1 MEIKN
6 TTSYTYDCIWEFNRS
21 YHRRFRRTANILT
34 IVVTGLLLFL
44 FFLQGLLL
52 LLGEELVL
60 PVDSSVKLVVI
71 LGILIIFNFVVVP
84 LLTKRTV
91 RKQAAMENV
100 TDYVFT
106 EDGFEQS
113 TISKT
118 IKSQE
123 QCPYSILISVTES
136 EHYFYLFI
144 NPRAAHIVSKSC
156 FTEGNENDFRL
167 LLRTVIDPKKLH
179 IQ

>member
-34 IVVTGLLLFL
+34 IVVTGLFLFL
-44 FFLQGLLL
+44 FLMQGLLL

-71 LGILIIFNFVVVP
+71 LGILIIFNFIVVP
-84 LLTKRTV
+84 LLTKRTAH
-91 RKQAAMENV
+91 KQAANENV
-100 TDYVFT
+100 TDYIFT
-106 EDGFEQS
+106 EDGFEQ
-113 TISKT
+113 TTVSKV
-118 IKSQE
+118 IKEYQ
-123 QCPYSILISVTES
+123 QCRYDILVSVTES

-144 NPRAAHIVSKSC
+144 TPRAAHIVAKNG
-156 FTEGNENDFRL
+156 FTEGAENDFRT

>member
-44 FFLQGLLL
+44 FLMQGLLL

-71 LGILIIFNFVVVP
+71 LGILIIFNFIVVP
-84 LLTKRTV
+84 LLTKRTAH
-91 RKQAAMENV
+91 KQAAMENV
-100 TDYVFT
+100 TDYIFT
-106 EDGFEQS
+106 EDGFEQTS
-113 TISKT
+113 DSKS
-118 IKSQE
+118 IKEHQ
-123 QCPYSILISVTES
+123 QCRYDILVKVTES

-144 NPRAAHIVSKSC
+144 NPRAAHIVSKNG
-156 FTEGNENDFRL
+156 FTEGTENDFRM
-167 LLRTVIDPKKLH
+167 LLRTVIEPQKLH
-179 IQ
+179 IR

>member
-71 LGILIIFNFVVVP
+71 LGILIIFNFIVFP
-84 LLTKRTV
+84 LLTKRTA
-91 RKQAAMENV
+91 RKQAANENV

-123 QCPYSILISVTES
+123 QCPYSILTSVTES

-144 NPRAAHIVSKSC
+144 NPRAAHIVAKNG
-156 FTEGNENDFRL
+156 FTEGNENDFRM

-179 IQ
+179 IR

>member
-6 TTSYTYDCIWEFNRS
+6 TTPYTYDCIWEFNRS

-44 FFLQGLLL
+44 FLMQGLLL

-71 LGILIIFNFVVVP
+71 LGILIIFNFIVVP
-84 LLTKRTV
+84 LLTKRTA
-91 RKQAAMENV
+91 RKQAANENV
-100 TDYVFT
+100 TDYIFT

-123 QCPYSILISVTES
+123 QCPYSILTSVTES

-144 NPRAAHIVSKSC
+144 NPRAAHIIAKNG
-156 FTEGNENDFRL
+156 FTEGNENDFRM

-179 IQ
+179 IR

>member
-6 TTSYTYDCIWEFNRS
+6 TTPYTYDCIWEFNRS

-44 FFLQGLLL
+44 FLMQGLLL

-71 LGILIIFNFVVVP
+71 LGILIIFNFIVVP
-84 LLTKRTV
+84 LLTKRTA
-91 RKQAAMENV
+91 RKQAANENV
-100 TDYVFT
+100 TDYIFT

-123 QCPYSILISVTES
+123 QCPYSILTSVTES

-144 NPRAAHIVSKSC
+144 NPRAAHIIAKNG
-156 FTEGNENDFRL
+156 FTEGNENDFRM
-167 LLRTVIDPKKLH
+167 LLRTVIAPKKLH
-179 IQ
+179 IK